1 MSRTRKATILVVAT
15 LCVAG
20 CAHSD
25 RSTSRYGEPMWR
37 PVADA
42 KAVKATEAPPV
53 AILPQTHFAAAKLFE
68 SQGLYGKAITQ
79 YRKAVAVDHTFVEAY
94 HRLGLLLSA
103 VGKHEE
109 ALKPLQRAVQLRA
122 NNAMLRNNYGFELL
136 LNQRWTDAEEQL
148 TRAVRLQPEFPR
160 AHVNLGIVQSKLGR
174 FDEALASFRRVLPE
188 PDAYYNVG
196 LMYRGQH
203 RYAEAA
209 EVFEYVLTLDP
220 NFVAARTQLK
230 QIASHIEPVAV
241 PPWDRKPSKKV
252 TTTADRAGQSQPHPR
267 DSRSTTPVP
276 ETRRNQSPAGVKHQ
290 NNKRSRAEPQ
300 KPLDSAITLLDEAL
314 QQLENSATAKSRGQ
328 ASTQRPVHAHRPHKP
343 DASAEQ
349 VDIDT
354 LLSIFENEL
363 NCLEETE
370 SQSTTFADHIEH
382 SPHRDDSTAASR
394 PTTTATPTTRPREI
408 TRKER
413 QDRTP
418 SQRFAERKDK
428 PRKPQSVKR
437 RMAPRDDTDRKP
449 RIIFTKRTPTL
460 APSKG
465 QTQAYHQDSNQV
477 IDSFV
482 VEQSMSSAD
491 PPRLFSTVHPADSFR
506 AASAAVDDADPALT
520 GCIDSRALIR
530 QLEDQLAVVR
540 NEINCLETRK
550 AELDS
555 IFSSRES
562 GLPIDTALFSTDS
575 DFAVTPFFSSGEME
589 DLDGPPLELAQEQG
603 KKSTTT
609 RRAQPRPRMASTI
622 IDERPKRSR
631 NRDGIKHRQQSD
643 TPANRAST
651 PQSDTKPRRK
661 GLKSKKPTEPSAR
674 LQGWRVRFETLQDL
688 LEITQ
693 NELAC
698 QEERAEGHGETAT
711 RANPDTIS
719 DSVSRARF
727 APRRRTQSAWAT
739 MLRDTDG
746 GSDYGRTTAQASR
759 DNTTTNP

>member
-1 MSRTRKATILVVAT
+1 MKSRTRKATILIVAT

-25 RSTSRYGEPMWR
+25 WSASRYGEPMWR

-79 YRKAVAVDHTFVEAY
+79 YRKAIAVDHAFVEAY

-109 ALKPLQRAVQLRA
+109 ALKPLQRAVQLQT

-136 LNQRWTDAEEQL
+136 LTQRWTDAEEQL
-148 TRAVRLQPEFPR
+148 TRAVKLQPDFPR

-174 FDEALASFRRVLPE
+174 FDDALASFRRALPE

-196 LMYRGQH
+196 LMYRGQG

-220 NFVAARTQLK
+220 GFVAAGTQLG

-252 TTTADRAGQSQPHPR
+252 TTAADRAAQSQPHPH
-267 DSRSTTPVP
+267 DTRSTTPVP
-276 ETRRNQSPAGVKHQ
+276 DTGRGQSPVRVKHQ
-290 NNKRSRAEPQ
+290 NNKQSRAEPQ
-300 KPLDSAITLLDEAL
+300 KPLDGAITLLDEAL
-314 QQLENSATAKSRGQ
+314 QQLENSATAKSHGQ
-328 ASTQRPVHAHRPHKP
+328 TSPQRPMHAHRPQRP

-349 VDIDT
+349 ADIDA

-382 SPHRDDSTAASR
+382 SPHRADSTVASR
-394 PTTTATPTTRPREI
+394 PTTTATPTTKPRKI
-408 TRKER
+408 ARRER

-418 SQRFAERKDK
+418 LQRFAERKDK

-437 RMAPRDDTDRKP
+437 RMAPRENTDRKP
-449 RIIFTKRTPTL
+449 RTIFAKRTPIL

-465 QTQAYHQDSNQV
+465 QTRTYHQRSDQV
-477 IDSFV
+477 IESFV
-482 VEQSMSSAD
+482 VEQSMSYAD
-491 PPRLFSTVHPADSFR
+491 PPRLFSTVHPADPFR
-506 AASAAVDDADPALT
+506 AASTALDDADPALT

-540 NEINCLETRK
+540 NEIDCLESQE
-550 AELDS
+550 AEFGGALSNRQTGD
-555 IFSSRES
+555 
-562 GLPIDTALFSTDS
+562 PIDTAIFSTDS
-575 DFAVTPFFSSGEME
+575 DFAVTPFFYSGEME
-589 DLDGPPLELAQEQG
+589 DLDGPPLEFAQEQE
-603 KKSTTT
+603 KKSTAT
-609 RRAQPRPRMASTI
+609 RRAQSRPRMASTI

-631 NRDGIKHRQQSD
+631 DKDCVTDPQQGD

-651 PQSDTKPRRK
+651 PQSGPKRK
-661 GLKSKKPTEPSAR
+661 GLNSTKPTEPSAR
-674 LQGWRVRFETLQDL
+674 LQDWRVQFETLQDL

-698 QEERAEGHGETAT
+698 QEE
-711 RANPDTIS
+711 
-719 DSVSRARF
+719 
-727 APRRRTQSAWAT
+727 
-739 MLRDTDG
+739 
-746 GSDYGRTTAQASR
+746 
-759 DNTTTNP
+759 